1 MKTLKNN
8 HPLMIKLETIYNLM
22 EELNVSL
29 EYAGNGALKIVD
41 NKTSEGYHLLDKGT
55 NEPLPYFP
63 TN

>member
-1 MKTLKNN
+1 
-8 HPLMIKLETIYNLM
+8 M

-63 TN
+63 TGVEFKLSQYE